1 MKKEH
6 LEIVWD
12 SCSELEKS
20 TITFGE
26 FLEKLGRSLES
37 ADMREARFIGEIA
50 RNLELAMFSG
60 TYDDI
65 EKILD
70 HTKRRISQKIRVTE

>member
-20 TITFGE
+20 TISFGE
-26 FLEKLGRSLES
+26 FLEKIGRTLES
-37 ADMREARFIGEIA
+37 ANLREARFIGEIA

-60 TYDDI
+60 TYEDI

-70 HTKRRISQKIRVTE
+70 HTKRRISQKIRVTD

>member
-20 TITFGE
+20 TISFGE
-26 FLEKLGRSLES
+26 FLEKIGRTLES
-37 ADMREARFIGEIA
+37 ANLREARFIGEIA

-60 TYDDI
+60 TCEDI

-70 HTKRRISQKIRVTE
+70 HTKRRISQKIRVTD

>member
-20 TITFGE
+20 TISFGE
-26 FLEKLGRSLES
+26 FLEKIGRTLES
-37 ADMREARFIGEIA
+37 ANLREARFIGEIA

-60 TYDDI
+60 TYEDI

-70 HTKRRISQKIRVTE
+70 HTKRRISQKIRITD

>member
-6 LEIVWD
+6 LDMVWD

-20 TITFGE
+20 TISFGE

-37 ADMREARFIGEIA
+37 ANLREARFLGELA

-60 TYDDI
+60 TFDDI

-70 HTKRRISQKIRVTE
+70 HTKRRIAQKIRVTD

>member
-12 SCSELEKS
+12 SYSELEKS
-20 TITFGE
+20 TISFGE
-26 FLEKLGRSLES
+26 FLEKIGRTLES
-37 ADMREARFIGEIA
+37 ANLREARFIGEIA

-60 TYDDI
+60 TYEDI

-70 HTKRRISQKIRVTE
+70 HTKRRISQKIRVTD

>member
-20 TITFGE
+20 TISFGE

-37 ADMREARFIGEIA
+37 ASLRESRFIGEVA
-50 RNLELAMFSG
+50 RDLELAMFSG
-60 TYDDI
+60 TYEEI

-70 HTKRRISQKIRVTE
+70 HTKRKISRKIRVSD

>member
-20 TITFGE
+20 TISFGE
-26 FLEKLGRSLES
+26 FLEKIGRSLES
-37 ADMREARFIGEIA
+37 ANLREARFIGDIA
-50 RNLELAMFSG
+50 RNLEMAMFSG
-60 TYDDI
+60 TYEDI
-65 EKILD
+65 EMILD
-70 HTKRRISQKIRVTE
+70 HTKRRISKKIRVTD

>member
-20 TITFGE
+20 TISFGE
-26 FLEKLGRSLES
+26 FLEKLGQTLES
-37 ADMREARFIGEIA
+37 ADIREARFIGEIA
-50 RNLELAMFSG
+50 RNLEMALFSG
-60 TYDDI
+60 TFDEI
-65 EKILD
+65 ERILE
-70 HTKRRISQKIRVTE
+70 HTKRRISQKIKVTD

>member
-20 TITFGE
+20 TISFGE
-26 FLEKLGRSLES
+26 FLEKIGRSLES
-37 ADMREARFIGEIA
+37 ADLREARFIGEIA

-60 TYDDI
+60 TYEDI

-70 HTKRRISQKIRVTE
+70 HTKRRISQKIRVTD

>member
-37 ADMREARFIGEIA
+37 ADMREARFIGQIA

-70 HTKRRISQKIRVTE
+70 HTKRRISQKIRVSE

>member
-20 TITFGE
+20 TISFGE
-26 FLEKLGRSLES
+26 FLEKLGKTLES
-37 ADMREARFIGEIA
+37 ADLREARFIGEIA
-50 RNLELAMFSG
+50 RNLEMALFSG
-60 TYDDI
+60 TFDEI
-65 EKILD
+65 ERILE
-70 HTKRRISQKIRVTE
+70 HTKRRISQKIKVTD

>member
-20 TITFGE
+20 TISFGE
-26 FLEKLGRSLES
+26 FLEKIGRTLES
-37 ADMREARFIGEIA
+37 ADLREARFIGEIA

-60 TYDDI
+60 TYEDI

-70 HTKRRISQKIRVTE
+70 HTKRRISQKIRVTD

>member
-20 TITFGE
+20 TISFGE

-37 ADMREARFIGEIA
+37 ASLREARFIGDIA
-50 RNLELAMFSG
+50 RSLELAMFSG
-60 TYDDI
+60 TNDDVD
-65 EKILD
+65 KILD
-70 HTKRRISQKIRVTE
+70 HTKRRISQKIRVTD